1 MQTLKASESGKILIK
16 ESRSQKIE
24 QARTKRIGL
33 QGIIERAWDMD
44 EIFLREASK
53 ILEPDQNW
61 DNSQTFAVALA
72 TWKRFREA
80 KQPIRADTFKAFCQV
95 LDLEWENVVENDVE
109 SRRNIS
115 EAPDLSSFSGRTAE
129 LAELQQWLI
138 KNGCRLVVVHGMGG
152 IGKSALA
159 RRLVNQIADKYDYI
173 IWLSLA
179 SSPPF
184 SEVLLK
190 LGQFLSKGEKE
201 PDDITQIMQYLHH
214 QRCLIVLDGW
224 EEITGNQSTDY
235 IKYTTFVERVATEA
249 HRSSLILLSR
259 KVTHDIAIL
268 NGQLVRFKKLGG
280 LEYEEARQIFRAEGI
295 SGTDIEL
302 DKLSKDYS
310 NPWMI
315 KVIAQQVKTV
325 FPDYLPPFI
334 IDRSVLVSD
343 PIKKFL
349 DNQFKRLSNIEINL
363 IYWVA
368 IRRNSASWNQLL
380 QDNQEFLSDKQL
392 FETLHNLIAGHSFI
406 DKNIEDIPTLYILDP
421 VILKYTTERFI
432 EQNYQ
437 EIIQLFNS
445 ESIQGNELF
454 ITHSFVTEHPQDEE
468 LNQQQMRRI
477 VKPIQKMLLAKLC
490 SQQQLHDELKNVT
503 SLFKNQGLSPGYA
516 YQNIS
521 HLISACY

>member
-16 ESRSQKIE
+16 ESRMRKIE

-235 IKYTTFVERVATEA
+235 INYSTFVERVATEA

-268 NGQLVRFKKLGG
+268 KGQLVRFKKLGG
-280 LEYEEARQIFRAEGI
+280 LEYEEARQIFRSEGI

-302 DKLSKDYS
+302 EKLSKDYS

-334 IDRSVLVSD
+334 IDRSVFNTARLRKMGSK
-343 PIKKFL
+343 IKRKVF
-349 DNQFKRLSNIEINL
+349 
-363 IYWVA
+363 
-368 IRRNSASWNQLL
+368 
-380 QDNQEFLSDKQL
+380 
-392 FETLHNLIAGHSFI
+392 
-406 DKNIEDIPTLYILDP
+406 
-421 VILKYTTERFI
+421 
-432 EQNYQ
+432 
-437 EIIQLFNS
+437 
-445 ESIQGNELF
+445 
-454 ITHSFVTEHPQDEE
+454 
-468 LNQQQMRRI
+468 
-477 VKPIQKMLLAKLC
+477 
-490 SQQQLHDELKNVT
+490 
-503 SLFKNQGLSPGYA
+503 
-516 YQNIS
+516 
-521 HLISACY
+521 